1 MTIAISLHVLG
12 VVWWI
17 GGLAFVSTVLLPELR
32 RNPDTALPRFREI
45 EHRFAP
51 QVRIALL
58 LVGGTGGWML
68 YHLGLWRLLDEPA
81 LWWLDAM
88 IAFWTLFFLMLFVL
102 GPSGVLKRIM
112 AGSLDNDMARRLA
125 RMHYL
130 HVVLLVLALIV
141 IGGAVSGSH
150 GYG

>member
-1 MTIAISLHVLG
+1 MAVAISLHILG

-17 GGLAFVSTVLLPELR
+17 GGLAFVSTILLPELR
-32 RNPDTALPRFREI
+32 RDPESALPRFRAF

-58 LVGGTGGWML
+58 LVGGSGGWLL
-68 YHLGLWRLLDEPA
+68 YRLGLWRVLDSPR
-81 LWWLDAM
+81 LWWLHAM
-88 IAFWTLFFLMLFVL
+88 IALWTLFMLMLFVL

-112 AGSLDNDMARRLA
+112 SGSLDSNIASRLA

-130 HVVLLVLALIV
+130 HVALLIIALIIIAGAV
-141 IGGAVSGSH
+141 IGNH
-150 GYG
+150 GYA